1 MIGGDGID
9 VYFVDSSFDVVVENV
24 NEGTDVV
31 YSSVAYQ
38 LGNELEYLYLTG
50 TDNINGFGNS
60 VNNYIEGNSGNNGI
74 NGGAGS
80 DTMVGWGGDD
90 LYFVDSSFDV
100 IIENANEGTD
110 VVYSSVAYQLGNN
123 LEYLYLTG
131 TSNINGFGNT
141 ITNYIQGNSGDNGID
156 GGGGTDALVGGGGS
170 DTFIF
175 RPGEANGDIVY
186 DFDGAGSGVGDF
198 LQFTGYGA
206 GATFTNIDATHW
218 QINYNGNTQHDI
230 ITFANAA
237 TIHASDY
244 YFT

>member
-1 MIGGDGID
+1 MIGGAGID

-24 NEGTDVV
+24 NEGADVV

-80 DTMVGWGGDD
+80 DTMLGWGGDD

-100 IIENANEGTD
+100 IVENANEGTD
-110 VVYSSVAYQLGNN
+110 VVYSGVAYQLGDN

-131 TSNINGFGNT
+131 ISNINGFGNT
-141 ITNYIQGNSGDNGID
+141 VTNYIQGNSGDNGID

-175 RPGEANGDIVY
+175 PSWTSEWRHR
-186 DFDGAGSGVGDF
+186 
-198 LQFTGYGA
+198 L
-206 GATFTNIDATHW
+206 
-218 QINYNGNTQHDI
+218 
-230 ITFANAA
+230 
-237 TIHASDY
+237 
-244 YFT
+244 